1 MDEIDELVKSKRRT
15 PKAVLARSLDN
26 TRSLQHTNLEL
37 SEEVDK
43 LEVDKLAAE
52 QRRETAEGR
61 TKGVEVPLVWGHGFA
76 PGGSTLNGWEKYGQ
90 SEVPNCSWELKLE
103 LKQDIRDIYH
113 IFMWCEI
120 LDCHLQQ
127 PTEGV

>member
-1 MDEIDELVKSKRRT
+1 MFLCLFFLLFGLVPRPPKMEERGCMDEIDELVKSKRRT

-76 PGGSTLNGWEKYGQ
+76 
-90 SEVPNCSWELKLE
+90 
-103 LKQDIRDIYH
+103 
-113 IFMWCEI
+113 
-120 LDCHLQQ
+120 
-127 PTEGV
+127 TEDPL